1 MITINDEGIE
11 VIIILD
17 IIDNNKMDEED
28 RNGSKTSRRRQG
40 KGKRRRSA
48 VWADDDDDVSRRMT
62 SKVDEML
69 STKMTSSPL
78 KLKFVVQSTKKS
90 RQEELPSKK
99 FNSDDNSFRLS
110 TDSSPLSTEF
120 TSPSK
125 LRMKISMTNKTVA
138 MSHDITNDTVDE
150 SFDGNSVESSVDNS
164 SKKKSSRVAEFIADR
179 SSRVKSYFRR
189 RHAPFKRTFDL
200 VKIMSYFKFWGQS
213 ITDVICVSS
222 LNLVL
227 FKNT

>member
-1 MITINDEGIE
+1 MRSDRE
-11 VIIILD
+11 VAEN
-17 IIDNNKMDEED
+17 IDNNKMDEHD
-28 RNGSKTSRRRQG
+28 RNGGGHDGTKGSRRRRQG

-48 VWADDDDDVSRRMT
+48 VWAEEEDDVSTRTT

-69 STKMTSSPL
+69 STKATNSPL

-90 RQEELPSKK
+90 RQEETPPKK
-99 FNSDDNSFRLS
+99 LNFDRNVSSSCRLS

-138 MSHDITNDTVDE
+138 MSHDIGDNVDKNVPEVKFDE
-150 SFDGNSVESSVDNS
+150 SFDGNTVENSVDNS
-164 SKKKSSRVAEFIADR
+164 NKKKSSRVPEFIADR

-200 VKIMSYFKFWGQS
+200 V
-213 ITDVICVSS
+213 
-222 LNLVL
+222 
-227 FKNT
+227 